1 MKIHET
7 RRDMRHPNG
16 SPQTFTAVLVESVA
30 DDVAAY
36 YLPGDHASEHVAAH
50 GHKLTERV
58 ALAAGF
64 TIPAGKHYRR

>member
-1 MKIHET
+1 MKIHQT
-7 RRDMRHPNG
+7 RRDLHNPEHP
-16 SPQTFTAVLVESVA
+16 QQMLTAVLVESVA

-36 YLPGDHASEHVAAH
+36 WMPGDQAADDVAAR
-50 GHKLTERV
+50 GYKMTERE